1 MWLYVLL
8 LCCFL
13 WVAVWYFRDQ
23 QMLRSFKDKYVFIT
37 GCDTGFGNL
46 LAKRLDKKGFRVLAG
61 CLTLKGADSLQRA
74 ASPNLRTTLM
84 DVTDSESIC
93 KAVEWVRT
101 EVGEKGL
108 FGLVNNAGVANPI
121 GPTEWM
127 HIEDYRQVMAV
138 NTFGVIEVSLAFLP
152 LLKQARGR
160 VVNISSVLGRL
171 SANGGGYCISKYT
184 IEAFSDSLRRDVHH
198 FGVKVS
204 IVEPGFFKTA
214 VTNLES
220 LEASLRQLWDRLSP
234 ETRQSYGEDFFRNYV
249 KVQNFIMNLVCD
261 PDLSKVTN
269 CMEHA
274 LQAKHPRTRYSAGW
288 DAKLLWLPAS
298 YLPAFIVDVVLAAI
312 LPKPA
317 HCVR

>member
-1 MWLYVLL
+1 MWCYVLL
-8 LCCFL
+8 ISVL
-13 WVAVWYFRDQ
+13 WTVVWFFRDRR
-23 QMLRSFKDKYVFIT
+23 MLRTFKDKYVFIT
-37 GCDTGFGNL
+37 GCDTGFGNM
-46 LAKRLDKKGFRVLAG
+46 LAKRLDKKGFQVLAG
-61 CLTLKGADSLQRA
+61 CLTQKGADNLQRSS
-74 ASPNLRTTLM
+74 SPSLRTTLL
-84 DVTDSESIC
+84 DVTNSESIR
-93 KAVEWVRT
+93 KAVEWVKG

-127 HIEDYRQVMAV
+127 NVEDYRKVMAV

-152 LLKQARGR
+152 LLKHARGR
-160 VVNISSVLGRL
+160 VVNTSSVLGRL
-171 SANGGGYCISKYT
+171 SANGGGYCVSKYT
-184 IEAFSDSLRRDVHH
+184 VEAFSDSLRRDMYH

-220 LEASLRQLWDRLSP
+220 IEASLRQLWDRMSP
-234 ETRQSYGEDFFRNYV
+234 ETRQSYGEDFFPNYL
-249 KVQNFIMNLVCD
+249 KVQKFIMNIICD

-274 LQAKHPRTRYSAGW
+274 LQAKHPRSRYSAGW
-288 DAKLLWLPAS
+288 DAKFVWLPAT
-298 YLPAFIVDVVLAAI
+298 YLPAFLVDIVLATV

-317 HCVR
+317 HRVR

>member
-1 MWLYVLL
+1 MWCCVLL
-8 LCCFL
+8 FSIL
-13 WVAVWYFRDQ
+13 WTVVWFFRDR
-23 QMLRSFKDKYVFIT
+23 QMLSSFKDKYVFIT

-46 LAKRLDKKGFRVLAG
+46 LAKRLDKKGFQVLAG
-61 CLTLKGADSLQRA
+61 CLTQKGADNLQRSS
-74 ASPNLRTTLM
+74 SPNLRTTLL
-84 DVTDSESIC
+84 DVTNSESIR
-93 KAVEWVRT
+93 KAVEWVKG

-127 HIEDYRQVMAV
+127 IVEDYRKVMSV
-138 NTFGVIEVSLAFLP
+138 NTFGMIEVSLAFLP

-160 VVNISSVLGRL
+160 VVNTSSVLGRL
-171 SANGGGYCISKYT
+171 SANGGGYCISKYCV
-184 IEAFSDSLRRDVHH
+184 EAFSDSLRRDMYH

-214 VTNLES
+214 VTNLDSVES
-220 LEASLRQLWDRLSP
+220 SLRQIWDRMSP
-234 ETRQSYGEDFFRNYV
+234 EARQSYGEDFFPNYL
-249 KVQNFIMNLVCD
+249 KVQKFIMNLICD

-274 LQAKHPRTRYSAGW
+274 LEAKHPRSRYSAGW
-288 DAKLLWLPAS
+288 DAKFMWLPVS
-298 YLPAFIVDVVLAAI
+298 YLPAFMVDIVLATV

-317 HCVR
+317 HRAR